1 MPRQLI
7 IILLVA
13 LVLILMTVQNPN
25 PVSVQF
31 LSWQAQQVPVII
43 VILISL
49 LAGIAISAI
58 LGLIKQSKLKDKIR
72 RLHIELDDLKYPPV
86 VPPDEDEKS
95 EKDKKVKS
103 KK

>member
-31 LSWQAQQVPVII
+31 LSWEAQQVPVII
-43 VILISL
+43 IILISL
-49 LAGIAISAI
+49 LAGIIISTV

-72 RLHIELDDLKYPPV
+72 RLQREIEELKYPPV
-86 VPPDEDEKS
+86 VSPDEDE
-95 EKDKKVKS
+95 ELEQ
-103 KK
+103 

>member
-13 LVLILMTVQNPN
+13 LVLVLMTVQNPN

-31 LSWQAQQVPVII
+31 LSWEARQVPVII
-43 VILISL
+43 IILISL
-49 LAGIAISAI
+49 LAGVIISSV

-72 RLHIELDDLKYPPV
+72 RLQREIEEFKYPPV
-86 VPPDEDEKS
+86 VSPEEREELEK
-95 EKDKKVKS
+95 
-103 KK
+103 

>member
-13 LVLILMTVQNPN
+13 LVLVLMTVQNPN

-31 LSWQAQQVPVII
+31 LSWEARQVPVIV

-49 LAGIAISAI
+49 LAGVIISSV
-58 LGLIKQSKLKDKIR
+58 LGLVKQSKLKDKIR
-72 RLHIELDDLKYPPV
+72 RLQREIEELKYPPV
-86 VPPDEDEKS
+86 VSPDEDE
-95 EKDKKVKS
+95 ELEQ
-103 KK
+103 

>member
-13 LVLILMTVQNPN
+13 LVLVLMTVQNPN

-31 LSWQAQQVPVII
+31 LSWEAKQVPVII
-43 VILISL
+43 IILISL
-49 LAGIAISAI
+49 LAGVIISSV

-72 RLHIELDDLKYPPV
+72 RLQREIEELKYPPV
-86 VPPDEDEKS
+86 VSPDEDE
-95 EKDKKVKS
+95 ELEQ
-103 KK
+103 

>member
-31 LSWQAQQVPVII
+31 LSWEAQQVPLII

-49 LAGIAISAI
+49 LVGFIISTV

-72 RLHIELDDLKYPPV
+72 RLQREIEELKYPPV
-86 VPPDEDEKS
+86 VSPDEDE
-95 EKDKKVKS
+95 ELEQ
-103 KK
+103 

>member
-31 LSWQAQQVPVII
+31 LSWQAEQVPVII
-43 VILISL
+43 IILISL
-49 LAGIAISAI
+49 LTGVFVSAVSS
-58 LGLIKQSKLKDKIR
+58 LIKQSKLKDKIH
-72 RLHIELDDLKYPPV
+72 RLEREIDDLKYPLESSS
-86 VPPDEDEKS
+86 DEDEKKLKGDM
-95 EKDKKVKS
+95 ENA
-103 KK
+103 

>member
-13 LVLILMTVQNPN
+13 LVLVLMTVQNPN

-31 LSWQAQQVPVII
+31 LSWEAQQVPVII
-43 VILISL
+43 IILISL
-49 LAGIAISAI
+49 LAGVIISSI

-72 RLHIELDDLKYPPV
+72 RLQREIEDLKYPLV
-86 VPPDEDEKS
+86 VSPDEDE
-95 EKDKKVKS
+95 ELEQ
-103 KK
+103 

>member
-31 LSWQAQQVPVII
+31 LSWEAQQVPVII
-43 VILISL
+43 IILISL
-49 LAGIAISAI
+49 LAGVIISSFF
-58 LGLIKQSKLKDKIR
+58 GLIKRSKLKDKIR
-72 RLHIELDDLKYPPV
+72 RLQSEIEDLKYPPV
-86 VPPDEDEKS
+86 VPPDEDE
-95 EKDKKVKS
+95 ELEQ
-103 KK
+103 

>member
-13 LVLILMTVQNPN
+13 LVLVLMTVQNPN

-31 LSWQAQQVPVII
+31 LSWEAQQVPVII
-43 VILISL
+43 IILISL
-49 LAGIAISAI
+49 LAGVIISSV

-72 RLHIELDDLKYPPV
+72 RLQREIEELKYPPV
-86 VPPDEDEKS
+86 VSPDEDE
-95 EKDKKVKS
+95 ELEQ
-103 KK
+103 

>member
-1 MPRQLI
+1 MHRQLI

-31 LSWQAQQVPVII
+31 LSWEAQQVPLII
-43 VILISL
+43 IILISL
-49 LAGIAISAI
+49 LVGIIISTV

-72 RLHIELDDLKYPPV
+72 RLQREIEELKYPPV
-86 VPPDEDEKS
+86 VSPDEDE
-95 EKDKKVKS
+95 ELEQ
-103 KK
+103 

>member
-43 VILISL
+43 IILISL
-49 LAGIAISAI
+49 LAGVIVSSV

-72 RLHIELDDLKYPPV
+72 RLESEIEDLTYPPV
-86 VPPDEDEKS
+86 VSPDEDKELEK
-95 EKDKKVKS
+95 
-103 KK
+103 